1 MLVWLLISSSALAEE
16 RNVIAAAELSGLFQ
30 IGDKGNEPTGVYY
43 HLLSQI
49 LSETDLAQRYQVVVM
64 PMKRTKASFLQ
75 GSFACYS
82 PGVATFAQAE
92 RNLLPPDLLSSQAFN
107 MALVRVFPIGLFS
120 LLLIMCV
127 YVGMF
132 GQGWVQYSLSDDFML
147 YKKLKEKYKW
157 RF

>member
-1 MLVWLLISSSALAEE
+1 MEIWIFLAAVVCMLGFCWYVSPYRRREVTKAQHVVATTWLLFRRAVCLLGAILC
-16 RNVIAAAELSGLFQ
+16 LFA
-30 IGDKGNEPTGVYY
+30 IGIF
-43 HLLSQI
+43 LL
-49 LSETDLAQRYQVVVM
+49 LDTAWKE
-64 PMKRTKASFLQ
+64 K
-75 GSFACYS
+75 
-82 PGVATFAQAE
+82 
-92 RNLLPPDLLSSQAFN
+92 
-107 MALVRVFPIGLFS
+107 VFPIGLFS